1 MTVQATLAGTIG
13 FAMAAN
19 ISEQE
24 TELITAAITWLR
36 QILPGTWT
44 VEPSNRQIA
53 MGSAQQRLDGAID
66 VKAANGT
73 YTTFAVEAKEALP
86 PRDVDRLLPRL
97 ALTLR
102 SLAGNTPVLVVAP
115 WLSSKTQELLA
126 QQSINYL
133 DLTGNALIQLENPT
147 LFVKSAGANR
157 DPEPTLRGRARVRG
171 PKAARVVRLLAD
183 VRPPYGV
190 REIASA
196 TGLAPGYVSR
206 LLDTLDREAIV
217 DRSPRGRVESVD
229 TPGLLRQWAGSYD
242 VFKTNDVV
250 TFIARGG
257 AKQALTQIAQ
267 LSEAGNIAISGSFAA
282 VRLAPVAAPSLL
294 LAYCAE
300 TARVAQAL
308 DLLPAD
314 EGANVALLKPF
325 DPVVWERTTQEDGV
339 QYVAPSQ
346 VAVDCL
352 TGNGRMPAEGEAVLK
367 WMTEDEMRWR
377 LPSLT
382 PLDPN
387 RDHG

>member
-1 MTVQATLAGTIG
+1 MT
-13 FAMAAN
+13 AN
-19 ISEQE
+19 ISKQE

-44 VEPSNRQIA
+44 VEPSNRQMA

-147 LFVKSAGANR
+147 LFVKSAGATR
-157 DPEPTLRGRARVRG
+157 DPQPTQRGRARVRG
-171 PKAARVVRLLAD
+171 PKAARVVRLLAE

-206 LLDTLDREAIV
+206 LLDALDREAIV
-217 DRSPRGRVESVD
+217 ERSPRGRVESVD
-229 TPGLLRQWAGSYD
+229 LPSLLRQWAESYD
-242 VFKTNDVV
+242 VFKTNDVA
-250 TFIARGG
+250 TFIAPGG
-257 AKQALTQIAQ
+257 RSRLYP
-267 LSEAGNIAISGSFAA
+267 GS
-282 VRLAPVAAPSLL
+282 RRCRRP
-294 LAYCAE
+294 E
-300 TARVAQAL
+300 T
-308 DLLPAD
+308 
-314 EGANVALLKPF
+314 
-325 DPVVWERTTQEDGV
+325 
-339 QYVAPSQ
+339 
-346 VAVDCL
+346 
-352 TGNGRMPAEGEAVLK
+352 
-367 WMTEDEMRWR
+367 
-377 LPSLT
+377 
-382 PLDPN
+382 
-387 RDHG
+387 